1 MFLSCD
7 QKAKEDQ
14 PYQGTKTHN
23 LFAELT
29 VYILFGEGEVI
40 RNSHFFSR
48 ILIIITVINKGFHM
62 VPESLPSSF
71 HVLTCLIL
79 KMPYEIGTIIVPTLQ
94 MKKLR
99 HKEVIKFCKDTQL

>member
-1 MFLSCD
+1 M
-7 QKAKEDQ
+7 
-14 PYQGTKTHN
+14 
-23 LFAELT
+23 
-29 VYILFGEGEVI
+29 FGEGEVI

-48 ILIIITVINKGFHM
+48 ILIIITVINKVINKGFHM